1 MAIFNK
7 IPWTNFHELNIN
19 WIVSHLKAVEV
30 KLAKIPL
37 PLVSDIGKVLGAVSD
52 GDGGV
57 KLEYVTDQTGGDV
70 PVPDVSDIGK
80 VIGVVSDG
88 AGGAEYELVTDQTG
102 GSVPDPGSGDAGK
115 VLKVNNDLTY
125 SWQNETPCPVPTP
138 GSGDNGKLLTAGSGG
153 SMSWQ
158 TLNVD
163 EVPTPGSGD
172 NGKVLTAGSGGSYSW
187 QTPSGGNVPTPTSG
201 DNGKVL
207 TAAGDGTYSW
217 QTAPSGGAG
226 TVIRN
231 AYVTYAQVFVN
242 DSDLCPPG
250 TYSVMNQIAADMNAA
265 RNVSKDAMKQVYNR
279 VKIRINGRTLPPDS
293 LGWDASAKYNTSSER
308 FDFWPT
314 EEATTVRVSGSFKRV
329 FYTGAAYKLY
339 IPSSGTPALE
349 YTAPTGYTDLTG
361 GTLTPVTGVTALDDR
376 MGERMIVE
384 VEYDRAT

>member
-7 IPWTNFHELNIN
+7 IPWTNFHELNLD
-19 WIVSHLKAVEV
+19 WIIKHLKAVEV

-88 AGGAEYELVTDQTG
+88 AGGAEYDLVTDQTG
-102 GSVPDPGSGDAGK
+102 GSVPDPESGDAGK

-125 SWQNETPCPVPTP
+125 SWQNETACPVPTP
-138 GSGDNGKLLTAGSGG
+138 ESGDSGKLLTAGSGG

-226 TVIRN
+226 TVLRDSHN
-231 AYVTYAQVFVN
+231 NYGFVFIDDDDDMDPTTFPVL
-242 DSDLCPPG
+242 S
-250 TYSVMNQIAADMNAA
+250 QIQRDMTAA
-265 RNVSKDAMKQVYNR
+265 RSVSTAAMEQVYNR
-279 VKIRINGRTLPPDS
+279 VSIYMNGRRQPVDS
-293 LGWDASAKYNTSSER
+293 LGWSMGGYTTSSER
-308 FDFWPT
+308 FNYLPT
-314 EEATTVRVSGSFKRV
+314 AEADTVKVSGTFTRV
-329 FYTGAAYKLY
+329 RYTGLRFTLY
-339 IPSSGTPALE
+339 LPTSGTPVLE
-349 YTAPTGYTDLTG
+349 YTAPTGFDDLSG
-361 GTLTPVTGVTALDDR
+361 GGEVSVSGVTTLTDR
-376 MGERMIVE
+376 AKERMIVE
-384 VEYDRAT
+384 IVYDRAS

>member
-7 IPWTNFHELNIN
+7 IPWTNFHELNLD
-19 WIVSHLKAVEV
+19 WFVKHLKAVEV

-88 AGGAEYELVTDQTG
+88 AGGAEYDLVTDQTG

-125 SWQNETPCPVPTP
+125 SWQNETACPVPTP
-138 GSGDNGKLLTAGSGG
+138 GSGDSGKILTAGSGG

-187 QTPSGGNVPTPTSG
+187 E
-201 DNGKVL
+201 
-207 TAAGDGTYSW
+207 
-217 QTAPSGGAG
+217 TAPGGGGSGSD
-226 TVIRN
+226 IRF
-231 AYVTYAQVFVN
+231 AYVTYAQVFV
-242 DSDLCPPG
+242 DDATLCTPT
-250 TYSVMNQIAADMNAA
+250 TYKVLTQIAADMNAA
-265 RNVSKDAMKQVYNR
+265 RAVSRDAMKEVYNR

-293 LGWDASAKYNTSSER
+293 LGWDSSATYTTSSEQFLYR
-308 FDFWPT
+308 ET
-314 EEATTVRVSGSFKRV
+314 EEAQTVRVSGSFKRV
-329 FYTGAAYKLY
+329 LYRGAEYHLY
-339 IPSSGTPALE
+339 LPINSGTPALE
-349 YTAPTGYTDLTG
+349 YQAPTGYADLTG

-376 MGERMIVE
+376 MAERMIVE
-384 VEYDRAT
+384 IVYDRAT